1 MATELRKSV
10 LLMAEDDHPTN
21 AIRVDLSPPG
31 GSSSSSSG
39 GNAEKMAARS
49 SSGGGSNE
57 KLAAHVVESERV
69 DAARL
74 ELEVLTGVTV
84 GDGPELR

>member
-10 LLMAEDDHPTN
+10 LLMAEDDHPVH

-31 GSSSSSSG
+31 VSSSSRRG
-39 GNAEKMAARS
+39 GNAEKTTAPS
-49 SSGGGSNE
+49 CNGDCSN
-57 KLAAHVVESERV
+57 KKRAAHVVASKQV

-74 ELEVLTGVTV
+74 ELEVATGVLV
-84 GDGPELR
+84 GDDPELR